1 MKNFLSGLALLFFI
15 VIAFGSVDEATKI
28 TPETLPNVE
37 ITAPQLYQA
46 YQANEIAA
54 DEKYKDKIIQVSGRI
69 RDIGNDLMDN
79 PYITLVGDQYFG
91 DVQCFFNEKSVVA
104 NLSKGQQI
112 TVLGIC
118 DGLMINVLLN
128 DCVVK

>member
-1 MKNFLSGLALLFFI
+1 
-15 VIAFGSVDEATKI
+15 
-28 TPETLPNVE
+28 
-37 ITAPQLYQA
+37 
-46 YQANEIAA
+46 
-54 DEKYKDKIIQVSGRI
+54 
-69 RDIGNDLMDN
+69 MDN